1 MKYGDVLK
9 ILLKEKQV
17 SNAEL
22 ARRID
27 KSRSYVSQLIN
38 GKIDEPSFGLA
49 IDIADALDTNIEY
62 FVVSLEDE
70 DGDSDA

>member
-1 MKYGDVLK
+1 MKYGEVLK

-62 FVVSLEDE
+62 FVINLEDE

>member
-1 MKYGDVLK
+1 MKYGEVLK
-9 ILLKEKQV
+9 ILLEEKQV

-62 FVVSLEDE
+62 FVVNLEDE

>member
-1 MKYGDVLK
+1 MKYGEVLK

-62 FVVSLEDE
+62 FVVNLEDE